1 MGFPPHSIPLKSKG
15 QLVIKCGDKIFI
27 LRAQV
32 DSLMIHLWSDTSTSI
47 THVGVIGL
55 KFP

>member
-32 DSLMIHLWSDTSTSI
+32 DSLMIHLWSDTSSI